1 MGDTVRDSAAGGLSV
16 DSAAGQL
23 AADDPV
29 VEAVLTASRALVA
42 VAARS
47 IAAAGGEVTLPQYRA
62 LVLIAARGPQRLATL
77 AEALGVNQSTA
88 SRMCDRLVA
97 KRLVRR
103 SRSASDRR
111 TVRIALTPE
120 GRALV
125 DGVTRHRRGD
135 LARILAQLTQDQRDA
150 MVAALNTFSLAADEQ
165 PIAEGEFLD
174 EL

>member
-1 MGDTVRDSAAGGLSV
+1 ME
-16 DSAAGQL
+16 QL
-23 AADDPV
+23 ITEPLAEDDPV

-62 LVLIAARGPQRLATL
+62 LVLIAARGPQRLMDL
-77 AEALGVNQSTA
+77 ADALDVNQSTA

-103 SRSASDRR
+103 SRLPSDRR
-111 TVRIALTPE
+111 TVRIALTTE

-135 LARILAQLTQDQRDA
+135 LARILAELTSQQQEA
-150 MVAALNTFSLAADEQ
+150 VVAALSAFALAADEKAV
-165 PIAEGEFLD
+165 PHDGAVAEL
-174 EL
+174 

>member
-1 MGDTVRDSAAGGLSV
+1 MQWFVSAIGRDVAEPRTEP
-16 DSAAGQL
+16 L
-23 AADDPV
+23 AEDDAV

-47 IAAAGGEVTLPQYRA
+47 IAAAGGEVTLPQYRV
-62 LVLIAARGPQRLATL
+62 LVLIAARGPQRLHDL
-77 AEALGVNQSTA
+77 AEALDVNQSTA

-103 SRSASDRR
+103 SRLPSDRR
-111 TVRIALTPE
+111 TVRIAMTAE

-125 DGVTRHRRGD
+125 DGVARHRRGD
-135 LARILAQLTQDQRDA
+135 LARVLSELTPRQQEDV
-150 MVAALNTFSLAADEQ
+150 VAALSAFALAAGEKAV
-165 PIAEGEFLD
+165 PAEGAVT